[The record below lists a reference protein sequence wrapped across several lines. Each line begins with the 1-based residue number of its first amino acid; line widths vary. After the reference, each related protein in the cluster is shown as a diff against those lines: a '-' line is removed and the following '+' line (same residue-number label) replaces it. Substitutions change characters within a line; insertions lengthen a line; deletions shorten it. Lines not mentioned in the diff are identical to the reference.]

1 MRLLQ
6 IKGKLLKT
14 VTQTVRLLAILNH
27 RHLSILTKGGEKLVE
42 WTSDAIREQLVKNS
56 LMPNLVYNALRDI
69 QSHRPTFTLSVK
81 NSTDVRQ
88 ERRSSLDRE
97 LPQLHCISDRRFKKF
112 NECLIIIVD
121 QRFQKDFACDWEKAD
136 TAITGRLRQIG
147 SLFRMGTTEATSQ
160 QEGNSLM
167 DTNFWK
173 IMDRTGEY
181 TCIRTY
187 YKEYIPVYIFPKRTP
202 IWNT

>member
-81 NSTDVRQ
+81 NSTDVR
-88 ERRSSLDRE
+88 
-97 LPQLHCISDRRFKKF
+97 
-112 NECLIIIVD
+112 
-121 QRFQKDFACDWEKAD
+121 
-136 TAITGRLRQIG
+136 
-147 SLFRMGTTEATSQ
+147 
-160 QEGNSLM
+160 
-167 DTNFWK
+167 
-173 IMDRTGEY
+173 
-181 TCIRTY
+181 
-187 YKEYIPVYIFPKRTP
+187 
-202 IWNT
+202 